1 MNGFIFC
8 FYNLSVTV
16 LVFVVVETVKLFL
29 NFFFAEASIRIRI
42 PSHSGPV
49 FGIEP

>member
-16 LVFVVVETVKLFL
+16 LVFVVVIFFL
-29 NFFFAEASIRIRI
+29 KHRFGS
-42 PSHSGPV
+42 V
-49 FGIEP
+49 FDLILDLYSE